1 MRNGLV
7 ITAVVLTAGACAPV
21 VAPDQLALCRE
32 VLPAL
37 HDPGTLIRESR
48 HGPAPAGSGVRID
61 YLAERQGLPRSA
73 HFATCRFEG
82 LDRRG
87 RPDLAELST
96 ERGPFPGARF
106 VILKRWWL
114 DQVPSPPRSAGTVR
128 SGLAE
133 RAAAG

>member
-1 MRNGLV
+1 MRGGLV
-7 ITAVVLTAGACAPV
+7 IAAAALAAGACSPV

-61 YLAERQGLPRSA
+61 YLAERPGLPRTA

-82 LDRRG
+82 RDPRG
-87 RPDLAELST
+87 RPDLADLST

-114 DQVPSPPRSAGTVR
+114 DQAPTTPRSAGKAR
-128 SGLAE
+128 
-133 RAAAG
+133 